1 MHTGLQNQKHEHKR
15 GLTAISAKYLE
26 GLFRT
31 YEMAFGALAN
41 IHEKCNIQ
49 LRTSKT
55 SEK

>member
-1 MHTGLQNQKHEHKR
+1 
-15 GLTAISAKYLE
+15 
-26 GLFRT
+26 
-31 YEMAFGALAN
+31 MAFGALAN